1 MIAEPPVLAG
11 GVNLTA
17 ALALPLVTATPVGA
31 SGSVELGVTGE
42 DAIEELPE
50 PLPFVAVTV

>member
-1 MIAEPPVLAG
+1 MIAEPPLLAG

-17 ALALPLVTATPVGA
+17 ALPLPLVTDTPVGA

-42 DAIEELPE
+42 EAIEELPE

>member
-17 ALALPLVTATPVGA
+17 ALPLPLVTATPVGA
-31 SGSVELGVTGE
+31 SGSVELGVTGD
-42 DAIEELPE
+42 DAIEALPE
-50 PLPFVAVTV
+50 PLPVVAVTV

>member
-1 MIAEPPVLAG
+1 VLAG

-17 ALALPLVTATPVGA
+17 ALPLPLVTATPVGA
-31 SGSVELGVTGE
+31 SGSVELGATGE